1 MSRCL
6 ESDDSKPTR
15 NRTELYAPLGEYLSI
30 ETPIPTNLD
39 PEASDNF
46 NIGVILAPV
55 DGLTMT
61 VDYYNMSLSG
71 PLAESATCACA
82 DKVTNAVG
90 QINKIYRVNKWR

>member
-1 MSRCL
+1 MRASYEQVFRVL
-6 ESDDSKPTR
+6 TIPSQPGTAL
-15 NRTELYAPLGEYLSI
+15 ELYAPLGEYLSI

-71 PLAESATCACA
+71 PFGRECDLRMCGQGQY
-82 DKVTNAVG
+82 VTN
-90 QINKIYRVNKWR
+90 